1 MLLIS
6 FVMFSRFTRS
16 PNFYSEKMT
25 SVELTFTNQ
34 SDQPITNI
42 KVGEKVNTTPNLVI
56 VT

>member
-1 MLLIS
+1 
-6 FVMFSRFTRS
+6 MFSRFTRS

-34 SDQPITNI
+34 SDQPITNV